1 MPFNWLTNP
10 LCSGHSPL
18 PLLLALTVPLK
29 THCTHSL
36 IARRIINYTV
46 EIDAKS
52 KSPFK
57 RIWWYATHKLWYHHS
72 ASKINI
78 RQQTGKCTYVLVCTC
93 MHICYHSKANTQ
105 ICTNRQLAIWN
116 IHCSA
121 VQCACCHCNE
131 EVTPWCRRRVSP
143 FRMQRE
149 PAPWPSLALSR
160 LLLACPFALWMR
172 QSPAYRPPVER
183 PNQCFVH
190 TEMPP
195 RQHYHLPGRWRR
207 SKRERKEQEN
217 FNVTLIV
224 QSTFQMGTMTNA
236 FMQGKRRM
244 ANMQLH

>member
-57 RIWWYATHKLWYHHS
+57 RIWWYATHKLWYHHG

-116 IHCSA
+116 RHCSA
-121 VQCACCHCNE
+121 VCLLSLQWGSHSVVPATGLTFSHAKRTGAVAKPSFKSAAVGLPICSVDETKSSISSTSWKAK
-131 EVTPWCRRRVSP
+131 PM
-143 FRMQRE
+143 FR
-149 PAPWPSLALSR
+149 PYWNATSATLSS
-160 LLLACPFALWMR
+160 AWA
-172 QSPAYRPPVER
+172 
-183 PNQCFVH
+183 
-190 TEMPP
+190 
-195 RQHYHLPGRWRR
+195 
-207 SKRERKEQEN
+207 
-217 FNVTLIV
+217 
-224 QSTFQMGTMTNA
+224 MTA
-236 FMQGKRRM
+236 V
-244 ANMQLH
+244 

>member
-57 RIWWYATHKLWYHHS
+57 RIWWYATHKLWYHHG
-72 ASKINI
+72 ARKINI
-78 RQQTGKCTYVLVCTC
+78 RRQTGKCTYVLVCTC

-121 VQCACCHCNE
+121 VQCSVPVVIAMRKSLRGAGDGSHLFACKEN
-131 EVTPWCRRRVSP
+131 RRRG
-143 FRMQRE
+143 Q
-149 PAPWPSLALSR
+149 A
-160 LLLACPFALWMR
+160 
-172 QSPAYRPPVER
+172 
-183 PNQCFVH
+183 
-190 TEMPP
+190 
-195 RQHYHLPGRWRR
+195 
-207 SKRERKEQEN
+207 
-217 FNVTLIV
+217 
-224 QSTFQMGTMTNA
+224 
-236 FMQGKRRM
+236 
-244 ANMQLH
+244 